1 MIDEKIQRNVFEI
14 VDLSEF
20 IHKLC
25 ELVLK
30 SKEMQMQ
37 KVESGMFVSVAYTGT
52 LENGEVFDTSE
63 GRRPLEFQTGAG
75 HLIKGFENA
84 VMGMS
89 LNEKK
94 EFSLEPEDAYGMR
107 DEKQVHVF
115 PRSELPESVEPKVGD
130 TMTFSTPEG
139 RQIPARLI
147 KMDDEN
153 LTFDLN
159 HPLAGKSLTFAIEV
173 VGLSDTP
180 TQESQGCGS
189 GCDCSSG
196 CSC

>member
-1 MIDEKIQRNVFEI
+1 
-14 VDLSEF
+14 
-20 IHKLC
+20 
-25 ELVLK
+25 
-30 SKEMQMQ
+30 MQMQ
-37 KVESGMFVSVAYTGT
+37 KVENGMFVSVTYTGT

-63 GRRPLEFQTGAG
+63 GRRPLEFRTGG
-75 HLIKGFENA
+75 GQLIKGFEDA

-94 EFSLEPEDAYGMR
+94 EFTLKPEDAYGLR
-107 DEKQVHVF
+107 DENQFHTF
-115 PRSELPESVEPKVGD
+115 PRSEIPENMKPKVGD
-130 TMTFSTPEG
+130 IVALSGPQG
-139 RQIPARLI
+139 QRIPATLTE
-147 KMDDEN
+147 MDDEN

-173 VGLSDTP
+173 VGISDAP

>member
-1 MIDEKIQRNVFEI
+1 
-14 VDLSEF
+14 
-20 IHKLC
+20 
-25 ELVLK
+25 
-30 SKEMQMQ
+30 MQ
-37 KVESGMFVSVAYTGT
+37 KVENGKFVSVTYTGT

-63 GRRPLEFQTGAG
+63 GRLPLEFQTGAG
-75 HLIKGFENA
+75 QLIEGFENA

-89 LNEKK
+89 INEKK
-94 EFSLEPEDAYGMR
+94 EFTLEPEDAYGMR
-107 DEKQVHVF
+107 DEEQVHVF

-159 HPLAGKSLTFAIEV
+159 HPLAGESLTFAIEV

-180 TQESQGCGS
+180 TQESHGCGS

-196 CSC
+196 CNC

>member
-1 MIDEKIQRNVFEI
+1 MQI
-14 VDLSEF
+14 VEN
-20 IHKLC
+20 
-25 ELVLK
+25 
-30 SKEMQMQ
+30 
-37 KVESGMFVSVAYTGT
+37 GMFVSVTYTGT

-75 HLIKGFENA
+75 QLITGFENA

-94 EFSLEPEDAYGMR
+94 EFSLEPEDAYGVR
-107 DEKQVHVF
+107 DEKQIHVF
-115 PRSELPESVEPKVGD
+115 SRSELPANLEPKVGD
-130 TMTFSTPEG
+130 TMIFSSPEG
-139 RQIPARLI
+139 GQIPAKLI

-159 HPLAGKSLTFAIEV
+159 HPLAGESLTFAIEV

-180 TQESQGCGS
+180 TQESHGCGS
-189 GCDCSSG
+189 GC
-196 CSC
+196 

>member
-1 MIDEKIQRNVFEI
+1 
-14 VDLSEF
+14 
-20 IHKLC
+20 
-25 ELVLK
+25 
-30 SKEMQMQ
+30 MQMQ
-37 KVESGMFVSVAYTGT
+37 KVENGKFVSVTYTGT

-63 GRRPLEFQTGAG
+63 GRLPLEFQTGAG
-75 HLIKGFENA
+75 QLIEGFENA

-89 LNEKK
+89 INEKK
-94 EFSLEPEDAYGMR
+94 EFTLEPEDAYGMR
-107 DEKQVHVF
+107 DEKQVHVIS
-115 PRSELPESVEPKVGD
+115 RSELPESVEPKVGD
-130 TMTFSTPEG
+130 TMTFSTPED

-159 HPLAGKSLTFAIEV
+159 HPLAGESLTFAIEV

-180 TQESQGCGS
+180 TQESHGCGS

-196 CSC
+196 CNC

>member
-1 MIDEKIQRNVFEI
+1 MQT
-14 VDLSEF
+14 VDNG
-20 IHKLC
+20 I
-25 ELVLK
+25 
-30 SKEMQMQ
+30 
-37 KVESGMFVSVAYTGT
+37 FVCVAYTGT

-63 GRRPLEFQTGAG
+63 GRLPLEFQTGAG
-75 HLIKGFENA
+75 QLIRGFEDA

-89 LNEKK
+89 MNEKK
-94 EFSLEPEDAYGMR
+94 EFTLEPEDAYGMR
-107 DEKQVHVF
+107 EENQVHVF

-139 RQIPARLI
+139 QQIPAKLI
-147 KMDDEN
+147 KMDAEN

-173 VGLSDTP
+173 VGISDTP
-180 TQESQGCGS
+180 TQQPQGCGS
-189 GCDCSSG
+189 GCDCGSG